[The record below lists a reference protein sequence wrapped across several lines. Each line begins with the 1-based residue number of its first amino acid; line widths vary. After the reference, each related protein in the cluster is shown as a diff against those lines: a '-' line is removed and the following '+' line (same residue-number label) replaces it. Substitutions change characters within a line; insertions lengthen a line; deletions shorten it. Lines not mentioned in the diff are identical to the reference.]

1 MGTRKDFSTVNSILD
16 LYDIPFLI
24 QTPFISD
31 YYRDVLQVLNENNL
45 EKVINIFEEKEDKD
59 LYKLI
64 FKIRAKLTNPQ
75 LADDYFRQKHVLKE
89 NGNFTIKNQY
99 LEKINKN
106 QVKIAFDLGLNSG
119 LNVIAYN
126 KLLPNLEKTYGFE
139 VIYDYAKCEWIEKFI
154 LDGRLNIIPFALG
167 NEEKVGNFYLNKQ
180 LSICSYCDFSNNNPP
195 ADMAKWEKI
204 QINATT
210 MDKFCCN
217 NNIMP
222 DFIKMDIEGADLSLQ
237 SQFIIQMKIS

>member
-1 MGTRKDFSTVNSILD
+1 M
-16 LYDIPFLI
+16 
-24 QTPFISD
+24 
-31 YYRDVLQVLNENNL
+31 
-45 EKVINIFEEKEDKD
+45 
-59 LYKLI
+59 
-64 FKIRAKLTNPQ
+64 
-75 LADDYFRQKHVLKE
+75 
-89 NGNFTIKNQY
+89 
-99 LEKINKN
+99 
-106 QVKIAFDLGLNSG
+106 KIAFDLGLNSG

-167 NEEKVGNFYLNKQ
+167 NEEKIGNFYLNKQ
-180 LSICSYCDFSNNNPP
+180 LSVCSYCDFSNNNPP

-222 DFIKMDIEGADLSLQ
+222 DFIKMDIEGADMPALEGGIKTIPEGRPQLALSIYHSNEDFVNIPLYLNKNLKNYHFKLGHY
-237 SQFIIQMKIS
+237 SPWRSETVLYAIPEEIKF